1 MFDLGVSSPQL
12 DNKDRGFSYRFNSK
26 LDMRMDK
33 TASLSAYEVVNNYQE
48 NDLARIIFQY
58 GEGQR
63 RYDRRYHLFG
73 IRVPA
78 DTGYTVGYSAYPGGA
93 VTVCKHHIR
102 LDITAQPCDV
112 LHA

>member
-33 TASLSAYEVVNNYQE
+33 TAFLSAYEVVNNYQE

-58 GEGQR
+58 GEEKYAKNIAKNIVQ
-63 RYDRRYHLFG
+63 
-73 IRVPA
+73 
-78 DTGYTVGYSAYPGGA
+78 
-93 VTVCKHHIR
+93 
-102 LDITAQPCDV
+102 
-112 LHA
+112 